1 MTAVVAAA
9 AVVVGLGAAQTA
21 AAGLPA
27 TRPNDGFLRRAR
39 LASAVA
45 LNLDRGVSTSIRTH
59 DPLTPLKACAILLD

>member
-9 AVVVGLGAAQTA
+9 VAVVVPGAVLIA

-27 TRPNDGFLRRAR
+27 TRPNADYLRRAR

-45 LNLDRGVSTSIRTH
+45 HSLDRGVSRVIRTH
-59 DPLTPLKACAILLD
+59 DPLTPHKACAILLD